1 MFTPSHFSIH
11 LFYPHDLFFHSEG
24 WILEPVFLFTLT
36 LLKHGVMCL
45 QWSLSAACHSSLW
58 RSTTTVLYY
67 STVRKNGVYMD
78 LENKFTTWV
87 TFLHISGTLPLW
99 NTYVSIKA
107 KEKNRRTVQVW
118 AKSGYLIKF
127 PWILFFILGSAQFT
141 SVDLSQELQLGRLV
155 SVKWTWPFSSDY
167 CLVGSLWVFRAP
179 RWFSFADTEEMKHWR
194 ENDYSWGNCNEE
206 EAWSQRESVGW
217 TVCEIQGSTLV
228 NAHLPLNLTLTQVC
242 VALLPEEIT
251 PAITAAL
258 THCLKITLPVQLLT
272 SHIHFHFWKEES
284 KSMEKWENGL
294 WLLYFLSRWVKR
306 KMVPISRGRSDYR
319 QQRKWKNKMAS
330 LISITKLSF
339 LFHFLTL
346 VCFCKAG
353 GTFKTVIPDS
363 ETRLK
368 LTMKTEQDGESP
380 ALLKRLIIRRW
391 KE

>member
-194 ENDYSWGNCNEE
+194 ENDYSWGNCMKKKHEV
-206 EAWSQRESVGW
+206 RESLWAERFVRFKVPLWLMLIYRW
-217 TVCEIQGSTLV
+217 TWRWHKCVSLSCQRRSLLLLQLLLLTALKSHFLSSYWPRTFIFISGKKRARVWKSGRMACGFCTFWADEWNVRWFQSAEEGVTTGSRGNERIKWPVWFPSPNFPFSSTSWRLSASV
-228 NAHLPLNLTLTQVC
+228 KPEELSRRWSLTQKHGWNW
-242 VALLPEEIT
+242 PWR
-251 PAITAAL
+251 
-258 THCLKITLPVQLLT
+258 Q
-272 SHIHFHFWKEES
+272 SR
-284 KSMEKWENGL
+284 MEKAQL
-294 WLLYFLSRWVKR
+294 C
-306 KMVPISRGRSDYR
+306 
-319 QQRKWKNKMAS
+319 WK
-330 LISITKLSF
+330 
-339 LFHFLTL
+339 
-346 VCFCKAG
+346 
-353 GTFKTVIPDS
+353 D
-363 ETRLK
+363 
-368 LTMKTEQDGESP
+368 
-380 ALLKRLIIRRW
+380 
-391 KE
+391 